1 MSKKRLAWRCR
12 DIQQQ
17 RDKAEI
23 YNSREWKQLREAKL
37 RAQPL
42 CEKCLADG
50 RAAGVAGGWIRS
62 AHCVHHITPIE
73 TAATMEDMRRLAFNP
88 ANLMSLCDECHHKIH
103 EEMRSFDPANV
114 KARAEARQARWADNI
129 VNRFLLSSHRESEY
143 TEYEEIKEDNE
154 TMNEN
159 KRLGIFGTLNYEKLK
174 DMTMDERKLAVTNH
188 AKDVLSR
195 KTMDGKGPQI
205 PDDDHD
211 PYDVT
216 AEYTIMDCRYNK
228 QGKILATFKAQ
239 RTIEGLTIELVSFE
253 SVTS

>member
-1 MSKKRLAWRCR
+1 MKQKKHNWRGVS
-12 DIQQQ
+12 DKVAK
-17 RDKAEI
+17 DKAEI
-23 YNSREWKQLREAKL
+23 YNSREWKELRIAKL
-37 RAQPL
+37 RSTNGL
-42 CEKCLADG
+42 CEECLKEG
-50 RAAGVAGGWIRS
+50 IVTS
-62 AHCVHHITPIE
+62 ARCVHHVVPIE
-73 TAATMEDMRRLAFNP
+73 TARTKDEMKRLAFDFN
-88 ANLMSLCDECHHKIH
+88 NLRALCFACHAHIHKELGSNTAKIV
-103 EEMRSFDPANV
+103 RQ
-114 KARAEARQARWADNI
+114 RAEARQDRWADNLMSKFTI
-129 VNRFLLSSHRESEY
+129 N
-143 TEYEEIKEDNE
+143 NQG
-154 TMNEN
+154 TMQEN

-188 AKDVLSR
+188 AKDVLTR

-205 PDDDHD
+205 PDDDQD

>member
-1 MSKKRLAWRCR
+1 MAKKRNWRGVS
-12 DIQQQ
+12 
-17 RDKAEI
+17 DKVAKDKQDI
-23 YNSREWKQLREAKL
+23 YNSREWKELTIQKKRVN
-37 RAQPL
+37 PL
-42 CEKCLADG
+42 CEQCIKDG
-50 RAAGVAGGWIRS
+50 EAVGIPGGYVKP
-62 AHCVHHITPIE
+62 AECVHHIIPIE
-73 TAATMEDMRRLAFNP
+73 TARTKDEMRRLAFDWS
-88 ANLMSLCDECHHKIH
+88 NLMSLCKSCHARIHKELGSNTAKIV
-103 EEMRSFDPANV
+103 RQ
-114 KARAEARQARWADNI
+114 RAEARQDRWADN
-129 VNRFLLSSHRESEY
+129 LLSKF
-143 TEYEEIKEDNE
+143 TINNQG
-154 TMNEN
+154 TMQEN
-159 KRLGIFGTLNYEKLK
+159 KRLGIFGTINYDKLK

-239 RTIEGLTIELVSFE
+239 RTIEGVSIELVSFE